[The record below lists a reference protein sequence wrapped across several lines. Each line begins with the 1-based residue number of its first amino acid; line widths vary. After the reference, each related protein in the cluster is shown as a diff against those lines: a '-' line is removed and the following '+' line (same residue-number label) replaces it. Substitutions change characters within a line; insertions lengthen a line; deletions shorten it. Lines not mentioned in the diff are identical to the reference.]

1 VETQPQPGV
10 WLPNSPSHP
19 DLEKANLAAAIEQ
32 ANEAIVI
39 TSAQGIIQYAN
50 PAFTK
55 VTGYTAAEVIGQTP
69 NLLKSGCQ
77 SDEFYRQM
85 WETISAGHVWHGEL
99 INRRKDG
106 TNYTE
111 DMSITPVRDGRGAIA
126 SYIAIKQDST
136 ARRAGENAA
145 QLLAAMVNAS
155 DDAIFAHSPEGTI
168 LTWNRG
174 AANLSGYSSGEA
186 IGRHVSMLS
195 PYTHHAQ
202 LAAIMERVIQ
212 GEIISQFEAIGVR
225 KDGTL
230 LDTSITSSPITDSS
244 GRVSAVSVVLRN
256 ISEQKQAER
265 ARSHLAAIIESS
277 QDAIISQDLQRNF
290 TSWNKGAEVLFG
302 YTAAEMIGT
311 NGAVAIPPGSVDA
324 VADAIVAVRSGMP
337 GGIVETVR
345 LHKDGT
351 PIHVSLSFSPIWN
364 QDRQVIGASVIA
376 RDIRDRKRAEDALRE
391 SEERFR
397 IMADTSPTLIWVTGP
412 RANVQFVNRQFR
424 EFFGF
429 STEETG
435 FRVERLIHPDDA
447 LAYIRSVRRALH
459 NTAPHVG
466 EVRLRRA
473 DGQYRWVL
481 SHAEPRFDKAGRFLG
496 HVGISTDITERVQA
510 EADVRNSEEMFRQFA
525 SNVHE
530 VFWVMNTSPVELAYI
545 NPAYETIWGRTCESL
560 RENASSWI
568 DAVIPED
575 RPANIARFEKQL
587 QGSCEAAE
595 YRIQTPAGIR
605 WISDHSFPI
614 RDSSGKVIR
623 IAGIAEDITERK
635 QREEDLVRARNA
647 ADAANLAKSSFLA
660 NMSHE
665 IRTPMN
671 GVLGML
677 QLLSESGLSSEQQ
690 HYADVAQTSAQT
702 LLALIDDILD
712 LSKIEA
718 GKVTL
723 EKLDFSL
730 SDALDACL
738 EALRT
743 RAMAKGLAFSA
754 VTSPEIPDM
763 LRGDSQRLRQILVN
777 LVANSIKFTHC
788 GSVSLDV
795 AVEGRAAGRVRLRF
809 SVTDTGIGIPPDRV
823 PQLFSAFVQ
832 ADVSTTRKY
841 GGSGLGLAIS
851 RQLAEMMGGAIGVE
865 SQPGHGSTFWFT
877 VELEASSAPH
887 PPITMRKVE
896 VAPPPSTAPNAS
908 IVLSAPSPYSHGA
921 RILVADDNP
930 TNLMVIMAQLDKLGY
945 GADSVVNGAEA
956 LAALDREAYSLVLMD
971 CQMPVMDGY
980 EATRRIRASRHRQLP
995 IIAVT
1000 AHAMAGDREK
1010 CLNFGMSDYLAKP
1023 VELHRL
1029 AEMLARWTIT
1039 PAADEPRSSTEIFDE
1054 RALLERLMND
1064 RHLATK
1070 VMQSFL
1076 SDFPRQLDQ
1085 LGRKIAESDALGA
1098 GLQAHAMKGAAATVA
1113 AGGLRAVAME
1123 IEHAGKAGALERV
1136 TELVPVAA
1144 QEFRHLQSALRH
1156 SGWA

>member
-1 VETQPQPGV
+1 VETQQLAG
-10 WLPNSPSHP
+10 PNSHP
-19 DLEKANLAAAIEQ
+19 DPEKANLAAAIEQ
-32 ANEAIVI
+32 AAEAIVI

-50 PAFTK
+50 PAFTTI
-55 VTGYTAAEVIGQTP
+55 TGYTAAEVIGQAP
-69 NLLKSGCQ
+69 NILKSGLQ
-77 SDEFYRQM
+77 SGEFYRQM
-85 WETISAGHVWHGEL
+85 WETISAGQVWHGGL

-106 TNYTE
+106 SNYTE
-111 DMSITPVRDGRGAIA
+111 DMSITPVRDASGVIA

-136 ARRAGENAA
+136 ARRAGENASRF
-145 QLLAAMVNAS
+145 LAAMVNAS
-155 DDAIFAHSPEGTI
+155 DDAIFAHSPEGII

-174 AANLSGYSSGEA
+174 AANLSGYSSAEA

-195 PYTHHAQ
+195 PHDSHAQ
-202 LAAIMERVIQ
+202 LTAIMQRVAQ
-212 GEIISQFEAIGVR
+212 GEVISQFEAVGVR

-230 LDTSITSSPITDSS
+230 LDTSITSCPITDSS
-244 GRVSAVSVVLRN
+244 GEIFAVSVVLRD
-256 ISEQKQAER
+256 ISEQKQSEKAK
-265 ARSHLAAIIESS
+265 SHLAAIIESS
-277 QDAIISQDLQRNF
+277 QDAIISQDLHRNF

-302 YTAAEMIGT
+302 YTAAEVIGT
-311 NGAVAIPPGSVDA
+311 KGTVAIPPGFVDGVAETIDA
-324 VADAIVAVRSGMP
+324 VRTGKP
-337 GGIVETVR
+337 GGVVETVR
-345 LHKDGT
+345 LHKNGT
-351 PIHVSLSFSPIWN
+351 PIDVSLSFSPIWN
-364 QDRQVIGASVIA
+364 LCRQVVGASVVA
-376 RDIRDRKRAEDALRE
+376 RDIRARKHAEDALRE

-412 RANVQFVNRQFR
+412 RGNVQFVNRQFR

-429 STEETG
+429 SADETE
-435 FRVERLIHPDDA
+435 FRVERLVHPDDA
-447 LAYIRSVRRALH
+447 AAYIRSVRRALRSR
-459 NTAPHVG
+459 TAQVG
-466 EVRLRRA
+466 EIRLRRA

-530 VFWVMNTSPVELAYI
+530 VFWVMNTSPAEVAYI
-545 NPAYETIWGRTCESL
+545 NPAYEKVWGRSCESL
-560 RENASSWI
+560 RENPNSWI
-568 DAVIPED
+568 DALIPED
-575 RPANIARFEKQL
+575 RPVGIARFEKQL
-587 QGSCEAAE
+587 QGICQASE

-614 RDSSGKVIR
+614 VDHAGKVIR

-677 QLLSESGLSSEQQ
+677 QLLSESGLSPEQQ
-690 HYADVAQTSAQT
+690 RYAEVAQTSAHT

-718 GKVTL
+718 GRITL

-730 SDALDACL
+730 SDVLDACL

-743 RAMAKGLAFSA
+743 RAVAKGLAFSA
-754 VTSPEIPDM
+754 ATAPEIPDM
-763 LRGDSQRLRQILVN
+763 LRGDPLRLRQILVN
-777 LVANSIKFTHC
+777 LIANSIKFTDC
-788 GSVSLDV
+788 GSVSLEV
-795 AVEGRAAGRVRLRF
+795 ALEGRAAGGVCLRF

-823 PQLFSAFVQ
+823 PQLFSPFVQ

-877 VELEASSAPH
+877 VALETSCAWP
-887 PPITMRKVE
+887 PPITMCQVE
-896 VAPPPSTAPNAS
+896 VSPRPSPAPKAPDA
-908 IVLSAPSPYSHGA
+908 LSAPVPHTHSA

-930 TNLMVIMAQLDKLGY
+930 TNLMVIMAQLAKLGY
-945 GADSVVNGAEA
+945 GADSVVNGGEA
-956 LAALDREAYSLVLMD
+956 LAALDRETYSLVLMD

-980 EATRRIRASRHRQLP
+980 EATRRIRASRHREMP
-995 IIAVT
+995 VIAVT

-1010 CLNFGMSDYLAKP
+1010 CLNAGMSDYLAKP

-1029 AEMLARWTIT
+1029 AEILSRWTVT
-1039 PAADEPRSSTEIFDE
+1039 PASQGLRSSIEIFDE

-1064 RHLATK
+1064 RQLATK
-1070 VMQSFL
+1070 VMQGFL

-1113 AGGLRAVAME
+1113 AGGLRAVALE
-1123 IEHAGKAGALERV
+1123 IEQAGRAGALPRV
-1136 TELVPVAA
+1136 IELIPVAA
-1144 QEFRHLQSALRH
+1144 REFHHLQTALRH